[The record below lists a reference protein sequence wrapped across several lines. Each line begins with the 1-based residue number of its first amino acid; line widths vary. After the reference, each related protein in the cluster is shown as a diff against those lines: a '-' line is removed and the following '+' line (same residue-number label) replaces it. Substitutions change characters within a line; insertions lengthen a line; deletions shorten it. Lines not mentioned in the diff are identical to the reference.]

1 MQILGAAMKKEI
13 RARQFMYVQ
22 DLDHLSVKESDFKQI
37 MNQSGAL
44 EWAYIK
50 HDKDPKHDKD
60 GKLIRPHFHAVLKY
74 ENPQKISSIAQ
85 LFNDQNQYVQVWKGR
100 IANAYS
106 YLLHET
112 DEAQEQGKHVYK
124 ASEVVASFNFPKRM
138 KSIRSKI
145 KLSPKY
151 INSLIDQYAQ
161 SKITYKELEA
171 KIGITE
177 LAKRKKLVDQI
188 TELRAEKEHE
198 EWLKA
203 FAGKPMHTLWLWGAA
218 GVGKT
223 RYAEYVLR
231 DKNYAILGSS
241 RDYFQT
247 YHGEHYVILNDLR
260 PDDFAYS
267 DLLRILD
274 PYQHHKASP
283 RRYKDAILSLE
294 ELLITTPY
302 SPEDFYMSTYIK
314 DRQVDTFDQLARRI
328 TPIHVT
334 PKFIKKHLRVKKSKH
349 IHQDNAE
356 T

>member
-1 MQILGAAMKKEI
+1 MKKEI

-22 DLDHLSVKESDFKQI
+22 DLDHLPIKESDFKQI

-60 GKLIRPHFHAVLKY
+60 GKLIRPHIHAVLKY
-74 ENPQKISSIAQ
+74 ENPQKIGSIAN
-85 LFNDQNQYVQVWKGR
+85 LFNDKNQYVQVWKGR

-138 KSIRSKI
+138 ESIRSKI

-161 SKITYKELEA
+161 SKISYKELEA

-198 EWLKA
+198 EWLKS